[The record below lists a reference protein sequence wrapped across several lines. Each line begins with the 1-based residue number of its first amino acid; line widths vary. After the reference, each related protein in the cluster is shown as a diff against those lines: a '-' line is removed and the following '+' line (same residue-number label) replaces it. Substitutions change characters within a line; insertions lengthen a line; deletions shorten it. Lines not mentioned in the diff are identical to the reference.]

1 MQRRFEFEQDALRF
15 SQSWEDES
23 QKLMQRID
31 KAVDMYPRVQ
41 ISDERLYDIA
51 AYCLDVGVD
60 GHRGDIIV
68 LKAAKALAAYHGRRD
83 VQPKDIQA
91 AAELALPHRIRRQPL
106 QNIVTDV
113 ESLRRE
119 RQTTHE

>member
-1 MQRRFEFEQDALRF
+1 MQRRFEFEQDALVF
-15 SQSWEDES
+15 SQLWEEES

-31 KAVDMYPRVQ
+31 KAVGMYPRVQ
-41 ISDERLYDIA
+41 ISNERLYDIA

-60 GHRGDIIV
+60 GHRGDIII
-68 LKAAKALAAYHGRRD
+68 LKAAKALAAYHGRKD
-83 VQPKDIQA
+83 VQPEDIQA

-113 ESLRRE
+113 EGLRRE
-119 RQTTHE
+119 RQAANG